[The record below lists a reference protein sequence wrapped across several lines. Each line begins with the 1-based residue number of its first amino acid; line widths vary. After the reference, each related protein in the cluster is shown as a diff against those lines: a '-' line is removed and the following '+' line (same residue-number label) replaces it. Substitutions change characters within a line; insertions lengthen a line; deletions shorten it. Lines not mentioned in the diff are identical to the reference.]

1 MIKMFFSLPY
11 QYPPAGLF
19 SRWHLL
25 LLSVTACLIAA
36 GLWLSRNMM
45 PMAVRRTVRI
55 VTACLWGLEL
65 VKILFVLFVTGS
77 KNPNEFVPLYY
88 CSITLYAGLLSSL
101 GSPLLMR
108 VGDAF
113 IAMGGIV
120 GGAVFL
126 LMPTTSLPQYPAFHF
141 ISWHSFLLHGTM
153 VYLGLLL
160 LVRRVYCPRLGDIR
174 YVAGLTGAIAAIAW
188 LFNTVYNH
196 IARDPVA
203 NLMFISRDFAGTP
216 ISILYRLCGRFFTPV
231 MCLGQAFLPF
241 FLMYGGI
248 LLVNEVRQH
257 LCRTAKS
264 SERCMVKNREK

>member
-1 MIKMFFSLPY
+1 MIKMFFSLPGE
-11 QYPPAGLF
+11 YPPAGLF
-19 SRWHLL
+19 SCWHLL
-25 LLSVTACLIAA
+25 LLLVSVCLVAA
-36 GLWLSRNMM
+36 GLYLSRNMTAA
-45 PMAVRRTVRI
+45 AVRRTVRI

-65 VKILFVLFVTGS
+65 AKILFVLLVTGS

-88 CSITLYAGLLSSL
+88 CSIILYAGLLSSL

-141 ISWHSFLLHGTM
+141 ITWHSFLLHGIM

-160 LVRRVYCPRLGDIR
+160 LVRRVYRPRLRDIR
-174 YVAGLTGAIAAIAW
+174 YVASLTGAICALAW
-188 LFNTVYNH
+188 LFNTVYNR
-196 IARDPVA
+196 ISGDPIA

-216 ISILYRLCGRFFTPV
+216 VSVIYRLCGRFFTPV

-241 FLMYGGI
+241 FLTYGGI
-248 LLVNEVRQH
+248 ALVKGVGSTFARPPKGN
-257 LCRTAKS
+257 
-264 SERCMVKNREK
+264 

>member
-1 MIKMFFSLPY
+1 MIKIFFSLPN
-11 QYPPAGLF
+11 QYSPAGLF

-25 LLSVTACLIAA
+25 LLLVTACLIAA
-36 GLWLSRNMM
+36 GLYFSRNMTAV
-45 PMAVRRTVRI
+45 AVRRTVRI

-65 VKILFVLFVTGS
+65 AKILFVLLVTGS

-88 CSITLYAGLLSSL
+88 CSIILYAGLLSSF
-101 GSPLLMR
+101 GGALLCR
-108 VGDAF
+108 VGDSF

-160 LVRRVYCPRLGDIR
+160 LVRRVYCPRLRDIR
-174 YVAGLTGAIAAIAW
+174 YVAALTGAICALAW
-188 LFNTVYNH
+188 LFNTVYNR
-196 IARDPVA
+196 ISGDPVA

-241 FLMYGGI
+241 FFTYGGI
-248 LLVNEVRQH
+248 VLARRLAGTFARPPQGI
-257 LCRTAKS
+257 
-264 SERCMVKNREK
+264 

>member
-1 MIKMFFSLPY
+1 MIKMFFSLPHS
-11 QYPPAGLF
+11 YPPAGLF

-25 LLSVTACLIAA
+25 LLWVSVCLVAA
-36 GLWLSRNMM
+36 GLYLSRNMTAA
-45 PMAVRRTVRI
+45 AVRRTVRI
-55 VTACLWGLEL
+55 TTACLWGLEL
-65 VKILFVLFVTGS
+65 AKILFVLFVTGS

-120 GGAVFL
+120 GGVVFL

-174 YVAGLTGAIAAIAW
+174 CVAGLTGAIAALAL

-196 IARDPVA
+196 MASDPVA
-203 NLMFISRDFAGTP
+203 NLMFVSRDFAGTP

-241 FLMYGGI
+241 FITYGGI
-248 LLVNEVRQH
+248 VLVRRARRH
-257 LCRTAKS
+257 LCKTAGK

>member
-1 MIKMFFSLPY
+1 MIKMFFSLPHS
-11 QYPPAGLF
+11 YPPAGLF

-25 LLSVTACLIAA
+25 LLLVSVCLVAA
-36 GLWLSRNMM
+36 GLYLSRNMTAA
-45 PMAVRRTVRI
+45 AVRRTVRI
-55 VTACLWGLEL
+55 TTACLWGLEFA
-65 VKILFVLFVTGS
+65 KILFVLFVTGS

-88 CSITLYAGLLSSL
+88 CSIILYAGLLSSL
-101 GSPLLMR
+101 GGSLLVR

-120 GGAVFL
+120 GGVVFL

-141 ISWHSFLLHGTM
+141 ISWHSFLLHGIM

-160 LVRRVYCPRLGDIR
+160 LVRRVYRPRLRDIR
-174 YVAGLTGAIAAIAW
+174 YVASLTGAICALAW
-188 LFNTVYNH
+188 LFNTVYNR
-196 IARDPVA
+196 ISGDPIA

-216 ISILYRLCGRFFTPV
+216 VSVIYRLCGRFFTPV

-241 FLMYGGI
+241 FVTYGGI
-248 LLVNEVRQH
+248 LLVNRVRQH

-264 SERCMVKNREK
+264 SERCMVKNRGK